1 MPSSFQVGFKRE
13 SIAMMMITRSVYTHL
28 VSMLRCAVS
37 FLCWTPVLLVVSG
50 IVFCPEAGAQAT
62 AHFSGVQSTFLSGL
76 GNAQGVAVD
85 ASGNVYVADTN
96 NNRVLMLPW
105 TGSSYGTPSTLVSG
119 LGGPQGIAVD
129 GNGNLYISD
138 TNNMQVLKETLA
150 GGSYSASTVASN
162 ASGGLVGPVGVA
174 VDGNGSVYIADY
186 ATSKVYKETLSGGVY
201 TQSTIGSGLSGPTGV
216 AVDGSGNVYIAGYDT
231 MQAYKETL
239 SGGTYTQSTIGSGIL
254 FPTGIAVDG
263 SGNVYI
269 SDVVMGRVVEE
280 PWTGSGYGAQFSLAS
295 GQDGPYGVAVD
306 GNGNVYFA
314 DIASGTMQELTSSAG
329 NFGAVNIGSQ
339 SLAPVSLV
347 FSFDTGGTIASPAVL
362 TQGMAGLDFADAATG
377 SCTTNGSSHTY
388 SAGDSCTV
396 DVAFTPANA
405 GTRYGG
411 VTLENSLGS
420 VIATGY
426 VYGTGTGPQVVFLP
440 SVVSNLGSGLF
451 EPHGLQADVSGNLYV
466 ADTGANEILKI
477 PAAGGYA
484 TTQVLGGGFAQPRG
498 LAVDGAGN
506 VFVGDGSN
514 AKVKEIPLGC
524 ASSACV
530 VTLAS
535 SFVFTEPYGV
545 AVDGGGNVFVN
556 DFGASKVYEILA
568 AGGYTTVKRL
578 ASSFTFDGPYG
589 IAVDANANVFLADE
603 SNDAVRE
610 IVAAGGYTT
619 VNTLGSGFSVP
630 RDVAVDGSG
639 NVYVA
644 DGGHGAVKEILA
656 PGGYTMVQTLSR
668 GYTSTP
674 EGVAVD
680 GAGNLYQAIDGLTY
694 LIRDGYSGAPS
705 FTFESTNVG
714 STSTDSPQAVTL
726 LNNGNAPLLFPA
738 AGSGANPGFSTS
750 SYMLDGTSTCPVV
763 NAGGGAGGLAV
774 GASCTYAV
782 DFAPAIA
789 GGNSDALV
797 LTDNNLNAAGPGYTS
812 QSISLSGLGTAP
824 APPPQTTPTITWT
837 PPSTLNYGSDLSSVL
852 NAAANTAG
860 NFTYTASLGGGPATG
875 VTTASTLEPGSYML
889 IALFTPADLIDY
901 TTATASAPLG
911 VSPNFGSGVIGS
923 PSATAMTL
931 TFTLNGALGN
941 GTLASPLVLTQGA
954 PGLDFSDANTG
965 SCTAGTNYSSGV
977 TCTVNVTFTPKYAGT
992 RAGAV
997 VLEDSSGTILATG
1010 YMNGTGTGPQVN
1022 FLPGTQST
1030 VITSA
1035 LNWPQGIAVD
1045 ASGSVFIADT
1055 DHGRVVKETLAG
1067 GNYSESVIGKGLL
1080 ASPAGIALDGAGN
1093 VYVADYATGE
1103 VYKETPSGSTYAQG
1117 MIASGLNS
1125 PEGVAVD
1132 GSGNVYIADTYNSQ
1146 VLKLGWTGS
1155 GYAAPETI
1163 ANSAG
1168 NGLLNPYGVA
1178 VDGSGNV
1185 YIADTFNSQVLQLP
1199 WTGSGYGTANTVANS
1214 TLNGLS
1220 YPFNVAV
1227 DGTGNVYIAD
1237 YGNGRVLKET
1247 LSGSNYAQSTISGS
1261 LNDPEGVAADG
1272 SGNVYLTNS
1281 GLNVVWKQDYAD
1293 PPALS
1298 FATPTTVGSTDLADG
1313 VRAVT
1318 VENVGNAA
1326 LAFSGLSYAA
1336 DFPESG
1342 SSDCSLSTPLAAGAS
1357 CPLTVHFVPASSGP
1371 IADFLVLN
1379 DNSLNSPGSTQS
1391 IPMNGTGVSAFAKYG
1406 FVGLPSSLD
1415 RGTPQLFTLAAENSS
1430 GQTLPGYTGTA
1441 QLSSSDRNA
1450 VFSLTSGGA
1459 AIASY
1464 TFTPADAGVRT
1475 LYVTFE
1481 TAGSQSITATD
1492 ASAGVTASSGGVLL
1506 SQTTPTITWPPPTA
1520 IGYGVALSSRQLNA
1534 TASVAGTFAY
1544 TPAAGAILNA
1554 GTETLSVLFTPT
1566 DAIDYSTASST
1577 VPLTVNKASASV
1589 TPNPGTKAYGTAE
1602 PVLGGTLSGF
1612 AASDKVS
1619 ATYSRVAGETVAGGP
1634 YTISATLTA
1643 AGVLGNY
1650 NIAYGTANFSI
1661 TKAALTATAGNASML
1676 YGASVP
1682 PLTGTLLGVVPGDGI
1697 TARYTTAAT
1706 SSSPLGSY
1714 PITAILSDPNSKLGN
1729 YNEVLTAGTLSIG
1742 TDTTTTTLQSSA
1754 LTVLAE
1760 NNVTFT
1766 AKVSSAVSTPAGSVS
1781 FLDGGAALGTA
1792 KLDNAGS
1799 ATLTLATLGV
1809 GAHPITAVYEG
1820 NADFVGSTSSP
1831 ITETV
1836 QNFNFTIGG
1845 STTILVSATVPPGSA
1860 AVYTLQLS
1868 PASGSTLAGAVTLTL
1883 TGVPAGASYTVTPS
1897 VIAEGSGSTT
1907 VTVTVN
1913 IPKQVPRAP
1922 SSSPKD
1928 GDGLPKPWLMLIFLP
1943 LFGARKLRR
1952 AARAQI
1958 KTPMLMLVMLGA
1970 LLLAG
1975 MTACGSGSGAS
1986 AQPAQNYAMTLTG
1999 TGGGLHHSVTLNLT
2013 VQ

>member
-1 MPSSFQVGFKRE
+1 MGFKRE

-28 VSMLRCAVS
+28 VSILRRAVC
-37 FLCWTPVLLVVSG
+37 FLYWTPLLLVVSG

-62 AHFSGVQSTFLSGL
+62 AHFSGIQSTLLGGL

-85 ASGNVYVADTN
+85 ASRNLYITDTN

-105 TGSSYGTPSTLVSG
+105 TGSGYGAQSTLVSG

-129 GNGNLYISD
+129 GSGNLYISD
-138 TNNMQVLKETLA
+138 TNNMQVLKETLS

-174 VDGNGSVYIADY
+174 VDGSGNVYIADY
-186 ATSKVYKETLSGGVY
+186 ATNKVYKETLSGGTY

-216 AVDGSGNVYIAGYDT
+216 AVDGGGNVYIAGYDS

-239 SGGTYTQSTIGSGIL
+239 SGGTYTQSPIGSGIL

-280 PWTGSGYGAQFSLAS
+280 PWTGSGYGTQFTLAG
-295 GQDGPYGVAVD
+295 GQIGPYGVAVD
-306 GNGNVYFA
+306 GSGNVYFA
-314 DIASGTMQELTSSAG
+314 DIWSGAVQEFTPSAG
-329 NFGAVNIGSQ
+329 NFGAVNIGSR
-339 SLAPVSLV
+339 SLAPVSLI

-362 TQGMAGLDFADAATG
+362 TQGMAGLDFADSATG
-377 SCTTNGSSHTY
+377 SCTSNGSSHAY
-388 SAGDSCTV
+388 AAGDTCSV

-411 VTLENSLGS
+411 VTLENSLGT

-451 EPHGLQADVSGNLYV
+451 EPHGLQADASGNLYV
-466 ADTGANEILKI
+466 ADTGANEILEI

-484 TTQVLGGGFAQPRG
+484 TIQVLGGGFSQPRG
-498 LAVDGAGN
+498 VAVDGAGN
-506 VFVGDGSN
+506 VFVGDGGN

-524 ASSACV
+524 TSSACV
-530 VTLAS
+530 MTLAS
-535 SFVFTEPYGV
+535 SFAFIDPFGV
-545 AVDGGGNVFVN
+545 AVDGSGNVFVN
-556 DFGASKVYEILA
+556 DYGASKVYEIPA
-568 AGGYTTVKRL
+568 AGGYTTVQRL
-578 ASSFTFDGPYG
+578 ASSFSFAGPYG

-603 SNDAVRE
+603 SNNAVRE

-644 DGGHGAVKEILA
+644 DGGHFAVKEILA
-656 PGGYTMVQTLSR
+656 PGGYTTVQTLSS

-694 LIRDGYSGAPS
+694 LIKDGYSGAPA
-705 FTFESTNVG
+705 FTFESTNLG
-714 STSTDSPQAVTL
+714 STSGDSPQSVTL
-726 LNNGNAPLLFPA
+726 LNNGNAPLLIPLPA
-738 AGSGANPGFSTS
+738 SNANNPGFSTS
-750 SYMLDGTSTCPVV
+750 SYTLAGTSTCPVV
-763 NAGGGAGGLAV
+763 NAGGEAGGLAV

-789 GGNSDALV
+789 GTNSDALV
-797 LTDNNLNAAGPGYTS
+797 LTDNNLNAAGPGYTV
-812 QSISLSGLGTAP
+812 QSISLSGFGAAP
-824 APPPQTTPTITWT
+824 PPPPQTTPTITWA
-837 PPSTLNYGSDLSSVL
+837 PPTAINYGSDLSSIL

-860 NFTYTASLGGGPATG
+860 SFTYTAALGSGPATA
-875 VTTASTLEPGSYML
+875 VTTASTLEPGNYTL
-889 IALFTPADLIDY
+889 TALFTPTDLIDY
-901 TTATASAPLG
+901 TTATALVPLA
-911 VSPNFGSGVIGS
+911 VSSNFGAGVIGS

-931 TFTLNGALGN
+931 TFTLTGALGN
-941 GTLASPLVLTQGA
+941 GTLASPLVLTGGA
-954 PGLDFSDANTG
+954 PGLDFSDAATG

-992 RAGAV
+992 RNGAV
-997 VLEDSSGTILATG
+997 VLEDSSGTMVATG
-1010 YMNGTGTGPQVN
+1010 YMSGTGMGPQVN
-1022 FLPGTQST
+1022 FLPGTQSAVT
-1030 VITSA
+1030 TST
-1035 LNWPQGIAVD
+1035 LSWPQGIAVD
-1045 ASGSVFIADT
+1045 ASGNLYIADT
-1055 DHGRVVKETLAG
+1055 DHARVLKETLAG
-1067 GNYSESVIGKGLL
+1067 GNYSESVIGNGLL
-1080 ASPAGIALDGAGN
+1080 SSPGGIALDGAN
-1093 VYVADYATGE
+1093 NLYVADYTAGA
-1103 VYKETPSGSTYAQG
+1103 VYKETPSGSTYTQG
-1117 MIASGLNS
+1117 MIINGLNS

-1146 VLKLGWTGS
+1146 VLELEWTGN

-1163 ANSAG
+1163 ANSARY
-1168 NGLLNPYGVA
+1168 GLLNPYGVA

-1214 TLNGLS
+1214 TANGLA

-1247 LSGSNYAQSTISGS
+1247 PSGSSYAQSTISSG
-1261 LNDPEGVAADG
+1261 LNGPEGVAADAG
-1272 SGNVYLTNS
+1272 GNVYLTNS
-1281 GLNVVWKQDYAD
+1281 GVNVVWKEDFAD
-1293 PPALS
+1293 APALT
-1298 FATPTTVGSTDLADG
+1298 FATPTKVGSTDAADG
-1313 VRAVT
+1313 AQAVT
-1318 VENVGNAA
+1318 VENAGNAA
-1326 LAFSGLSYAA
+1326 LTFSGLSYPS

-1342 SSDCSLSTPLAAGAS
+1342 GSDCSLSTPLAAGAS
-1357 CPLTVHFVPASSGP
+1357 CPLTAHFVPASSGP
-1371 IADFLVLN
+1371 IVDTLVLN
-1379 DNSLNSPGSTQS
+1379 DNSLNNSSSTQS
-1391 IPMNGTGVSAFAKYG
+1391 IAMNGTGVPAFAKYG
-1406 FVGLPSSLD
+1406 FAGLPSSLAL
-1415 RGTPQLFTLAAENSS
+1415 GTPQLFTLTAENS
-1430 GQTLPGYTGTA
+1430 GGATLTGYTGTS

-1450 VFSLTSGGA
+1450 VFSLTGGGA

-1464 TFTPADAGVRT
+1464 TFTPADAGVRS

-1492 ASAGVTASSGGVLL
+1492 ASAGVTTSSGGVLL
-1506 SQTTPTITWPPPTA
+1506 SQTTPTITWPTPSA
-1520 IGYGVALSSRQLNA
+1520 IGYGVALSSTQLNA

-1544 TPAAGAILNA
+1544 TPAAGSVLNA
-1554 GTETLSVLFTPT
+1554 GTEKLSVLFTPA
-1566 DAIDYSTASST
+1566 DAIDYSTASKT
-1577 VPLTVNKASASV
+1577 VSLTVNKATASV
-1589 TPNPGTKAYGTAE
+1589 TPNPGTKVYGATD
-1602 PVLGGTLSGF
+1602 PVLSGTLSGF
-1612 AASDKVS
+1612 VASDDVS
-1619 ATYSRVAGETVAGGP
+1619 ATYSRVVGETVAGGP
-1634 YTISATLTA
+1634 YTISATLSP

-1650 NIAYGTANFSI
+1650 NIAYSTANFTI
-1661 TKAALTATAGNASML
+1661 TKATLTATAGNASMF

-1682 PLTGTLLGVVPGDGI
+1682 SLTGTLVGVVPGDGI

-1706 SSSPLGSY
+1706 SQSPIGTY
-1714 PITAILSDPNSKLGN
+1714 PITPVPSDPNRKLGN
-1729 YNEVLTAGTLSIG
+1729 YNEVLTPGTLTIG
-1742 TDTTTTTLQSSA
+1742 TDTTTTTVQSSA
-1754 LTVLAE
+1754 LTVLAN

-1766 AKVSSAVSTPAGSVS
+1766 AKVSSAVSTPAGSIS
-1781 FLDGGAALGTA
+1781 FKDGGTALGTA
-1792 KLDNAGS
+1792 TLDNTGS
-1799 ATLTLATLGV
+1799 ATLTLATLSV

-1820 NADFVGSTSSP
+1820 NTDFVGSTSSP

-1845 STTILVSATVPPGSA
+1845 TTTTLVSATVPPGSA

-1868 PASGSTLAGAVTLTL
+1868 PMSGSTLAGAVALTL

-1913 IPKQVPRAP
+1913 IPKQQPSAS

-1928 GDGLPKPWLMLIFLP
+1928 GDGFPKPWLMVIFLP
-1943 LFGARKLRR
+1943 LLGTRKLR
-1952 AARAQI
+1952 AAVRLQL
-1958 KTPMLMLVMLGA
+1958 KSPMLMLVMLGA
-1970 LLLAG
+1970 LLLIG
-1975 MTACGSGSGAS
+1975 VTACGSGRGPS
-1986 AQPAQNYAMTLTG
+1986 AQPVQNYAMTLTG
-1999 TGGGLHHSVTLNLT
+1999 TGGGLQHSVTLNLT

>member
-1 MPSSFQVGFKRE
+1 M
-13 SIAMMMITRSVYTHL
+13 MMMITRSVYTHL
-28 VSMLRCAVS
+28 VSILRCAVS
-37 FLCWTPVLLVVSG
+37 FLYWTPVLLMVSSMV
-50 IVFCPEAGAQAT
+50 ICPEAGAQAT
-62 AHFSGVQSTFLSGL
+62 AHFSGSQSTLLSGL
-76 GNAQGVAVD
+76 GSAQGVAVD
-85 ASGNVYVADTN
+85 ASGNLYIADTN

-105 TGSSYGTPSTLVSG
+105 TGSGYGAQSTLVSG

-129 GNGNLYISD
+129 GSGNLYISD
-138 TNNMQVLKETLA
+138 TNNMQVLKETLS

-174 VDGNGSVYIADY
+174 VDGNGNVYIADY
-186 ATSKVYKETLSGGVY
+186 ATSKVYKETLSGGTY

-216 AVDGSGNVYIAGYDT
+216 AVDGIGNVYIAGYDT

-239 SGGTYTQSTIGSGIL
+239 SGGTYTQSPIGSGL
-254 FPTGIAVDG
+254 SFPTGIAVDG

-280 PWTGSGYGAQFSLAS
+280 PWTGSGYGTQFTLAS
-295 GQDGPYGVAVD
+295 GQIGPYGVAVD

-314 DIASGTMQELTSSAG
+314 NTGSGAIQEFTPSAG
-329 NFGAVNIGSQ
+329 NFGAVNIGSR
-339 SLAPVSLV
+339 SPAPVSLT
-347 FSFDTGGTIASPAVL
+347 FSFDTGGTIASPTVL
-362 TQGMAGLDFADAATG
+362 TQGLAGLDFADSATG
-377 SCTTNGSSHTY
+377 SCTTNGSSHPY
-388 SAGDSCTV
+388 AAGDICTV

-411 VTLENSLGS
+411 VTLENSLGT

-466 ADTGANEILKI
+466 ADTGASEILEI

-484 TTQVLGGGFAQPRG
+484 TIQVLGGGFSQPRG
-498 LAVDGAGN
+498 VAVDGAGN
-506 VFVGDGSN
+506 VFVGDGGN

-530 VTLAS
+530 LTLAN
-535 SFVFTEPYGV
+535 SFAFTDPYGV
-545 AVDGGGNVFVN
+545 AVDGSGNVFVN
-556 DFGASKVYEILA
+556 DYGTSKVYDIPA
-568 AGGYTTVKRL
+568 AGGYTTVQRL
-578 ASSFTFDGPYG
+578 ASSFSFAGPYG

-603 SNDAVRE
+603 SNNAVRE

-644 DGGHGAVKEILA
+644 DGGHLAVKEILA
-656 PGGYTMVQTLSR
+656 PGGYTTVQTLSS

-694 LIRDGYSGAPS
+694 LIKDGYSGVPA
-705 FTFESTNVG
+705 FTFEPTNLG
-714 STSTDSPQAVTL
+714 STSGDSPQSVTL
-726 LNNGNAPLLFPA
+726 LNNGNAPLLFPVP
-738 AGSGANPGFSTS
+738 GAVTNPGFSTS
-750 SYMLDGTSTCPVV
+750 SYTLDGTSTCPVV
-763 NAGGGAGGLAV
+763 NAGGEAGGLAV

-782 DFAPAIA
+782 DFAPAFA

-797 LTDNNLNAAGPGYTS
+797 LTDNNLNAAGPGYTA
-812 QSISLSGLGTAP
+812 QSIRLSGLGVAP
-824 APPPQTTPTITWT
+824 LPPPQTTPTVTWA
-837 PPSTLNYGSDLSSVL
+837 PPTAINYGSDLSSIL
-852 NAAANTAG
+852 NAVANTAG
-860 NFTYTASLGGGPATG
+860 SFTYTASLGGGAVTA
-875 VTTASTLEPGSYML
+875 VTTASTLQPGNYTL
-889 IALFTPADLIDY
+889 TALFTPTDLIDY
-901 TTATASAPLG
+901 TSATASVLLT
-911 VSPNFGSGVIGS
+911 VSPNFGASVIGS
-923 PSATAMTL
+923 PSAAAMTL
-931 TFTLNGALGN
+931 TFTLSGALGN
-941 GTLASPLVLTQGA
+941 GTLAIPLVLTGGA
-954 PGLDFSDANTG
+954 PGLDFSDAATG
-965 SCTAGTNYSSGV
+965 TCTAGTNYSSGV

-992 RAGAV
+992 RNGAV
-997 VLEDSSGTILATG
+997 VLEDSSGTAVATS
-1010 YMNGTGTGPQVN
+1010 YVSGTGTGPQVN
-1022 FLPGTQST
+1022 FLPGTRST
-1030 VITSA
+1030 VTTSA
-1035 LNWPQGIAVD
+1035 LSWPQGIAVD
-1045 ASGSVFIADT
+1045 GSGNLYIADT
-1055 DHGRVVKETLAG
+1055 DHARVLKETLAA
-1067 GNYSESVIGKGLL
+1067 GNYSESVIGNGLL
-1080 ASPAGIALDGAGN
+1080 SSPGGLALDGAGN
-1093 VYVADYATGE
+1093 VYIADYTAGA
-1103 VYKETPSGSTYAQG
+1103 VYKETPSGTTYTPST
-1117 MIASGLNS
+1117 IASGLNS

-1168 NGLLNPYGVA
+1168 NGLLNPFGVA

-1214 TLNGLS
+1214 TGNGLS
-1220 YPFNVAV
+1220 YPLDVAV

-1247 LSGSNYAQSTISGS
+1247 LSGSSYAQSMISRGLS
-1261 LNDPEGVAADG
+1261 GPEGVAVDG
-1272 SGNVYLTNS
+1272 AGNAYLTNS
-1281 GLNVVWKQDYAD
+1281 GAGVVWKEDFAD
-1293 PPALS
+1293 APALT
-1298 FATPTTVGSTDLADG
+1298 FATPTTAGSMDSADG
-1313 VRAVT
+1313 AQAVT
-1318 VENVGNAA
+1318 VENAGNAE
-1326 LAFSGLSYAA
+1326 LTFSGLSYPT

-1342 SSDCSLSTPLAAGAS
+1342 GSDCSLSTPLAAGAS
-1357 CPLTVHFVPASSGP
+1357 CPLTVRFVPASSGP

-1379 DNSLNSPGSTQS
+1379 DNSLNNPGTTQS
-1391 IPMNGTGVSAFAKYG
+1391 IALTGTGVPAFAKYG
-1406 FVGLPSSLD
+1406 FAGLPSGLAL
-1415 RGTPQLFTLAAENSS
+1415 GTPQSFTLTAENSS
-1430 GQTLPGYTGTA
+1430 GATLTSYTGTA
-1441 QLSSSDRNA
+1441 QLSSSDRKA

-1464 TFTPADAGVRT
+1464 AFVPADAGVRS

-1481 TAGSQSITATD
+1481 TAGSESITATD
-1492 ASAGVTASSGGVLL
+1492 ASAGVTTSSPGVLL
-1506 SQTTPTITWPPPTA
+1506 SQTTPTITWPAPSA
-1520 IGYGVALSSRQLNA
+1520 IDYGVALSSTQLNA

-1544 TPAAGAILNA
+1544 TPAAGSVLNA
-1554 GTETLSVLFTPT
+1554 GTEKLSVLFTPA

-1577 VPLTVNKASASV
+1577 VPLTVNKADASV
-1589 TPNPGTKAYGTAE
+1589 TPNPGTKVYGTID

-1612 AASDKVS
+1612 VASDHVS
-1619 ATYSRVAGETVAGGP
+1619 ATYGRVAGETVAGGP
-1634 YTISATLTA
+1634 YTISATLSP

-1650 NIAYGTANFSI
+1650 NIAYSTANFTI
-1661 TKAALTATAGNASML
+1661 TKATLTATAGNASML

-1682 PLTGTLLGVVPGDGI
+1682 SLTGTLVGVVPGDGI
-1697 TARYTTAAT
+1697 TARYATAAT
-1706 SSSPLGSY
+1706 SESSIGTY
-1714 PITAILSDPNSKLGN
+1714 PITPMLSDPNRKLGN
-1729 YNEVLTAGTLSIG
+1729 YNEVLTAGRLTIG
-1742 TDTTTTTLQSSA
+1742 TDSTNTTVQSSA
-1754 LTVLAE
+1754 LTVLAN

-1766 AKVSSAVSTPAGSVS
+1766 ANVSSAVSTPMGSVS
-1781 FLDGGAALGTA
+1781 FKDGGTTLGTA
-1792 KLDNAGS
+1792 TLDNTGS
-1799 ATLTLATLGV
+1799 ATLTLATLSV

-1820 NADFVGSTSSP
+1820 NTDFVGSTSSP

-1845 STTILVSATVPPGSA
+1845 TTTTLVSATVAPGSA

-1868 PASGSTLAGAVTLTL
+1868 PMSGSTLAGAVALTL

-1897 VIAEGSGSTT
+1897 VIAAGSGSTT

-1913 IPKQVPRAP
+1913 IPKQQPTA
-1922 SSSPKD
+1922 SSSSSKD
-1928 GDGLPKPWLMLIFLP
+1928 GDGFPKPWLMVIFLP
-1943 LFGARKLRR
+1943 LLGTRKLRG
-1952 AARAQI
+1952 AVRAQL

-1970 LLLAG
+1970 LLLIG
-1975 MTACGSGSGAS
+1975 MTACGSGSGPS

-1999 TGGGLHHSVTLNLT
+1999 TGGGLKHSVTLNLT